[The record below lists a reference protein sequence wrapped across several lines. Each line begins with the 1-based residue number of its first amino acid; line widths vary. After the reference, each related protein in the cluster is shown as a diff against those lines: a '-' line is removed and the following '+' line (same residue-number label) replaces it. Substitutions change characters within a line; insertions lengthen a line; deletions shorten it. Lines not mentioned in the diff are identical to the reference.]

1 MLKEFEGVVE
11 AVKGQA
17 NCQLLTLSENENQV
31 IKTFESLIENPK
43 IYS

>member
-1 MLKEFEGVVE
+1 MVE
-11 AVKGQA
+11 SVKGQA
-17 NCQLLTLSENENQV
+17 NCQLLTLSESETQV